1 MELTETSTMT
11 GQIKVDEK
19 VAATVNMTTNPG
31 LNQYNIYV
39 AVNNKALAEAN
50 PELVQAQ
57 FDEFMTA
64 AREKLFVLSY
74 QLRV

>member
-1 MELTETSTMT
+1 MALEPRQVT
-11 GQIKVDEK
+11 GE
-19 VAATVNMTTNPG
+19 
-31 LNQYNIYV
+31 
-39 AVNNKALAEAN
+39 EAN

>member
-1 MELTETSTMT
+1 MEIMETSTMT

-19 VAATVNMTTNPG
+19 VAATINVTTNPG

-39 AVNNKALAEAN
+39 AVNNKTLAEAN

-64 AREKLFVLSY
+64 ARAKLTSIGY
-74 QLRV
+74 QLKV